1 MNELKLFVNKELFM
15 KRVMCILL
23 LALIGGNVQA
33 LVTIDAD
40 DPNIQYTGRIN
51 HADPKAPVMW
61 LPGSYIIANFEGA
74 SINVSFN
81 DFNGNGVTTQDG
93 YAYNN
98 YFYVIIDD
106 GAPSL
111 ISLTAGSATYAV
123 ASGLSDTVHK
133 IQLFKRTEGNT
144 GEVAFEGFELENG
157 KSLVAPPV
165 RPSRRIEYF
174 GDSITAGHSVQFLPG
189 DVGNSGKAPFQDN
202 YYTYAAVTARNLDAE
217 YHCIAISGIGLY
229 VDTWWS
235 GGNMF
240 NYYDRE
246 LNTTTWDF
254 NRWTPQ
260 IVVINLGQND
270 YWGSY
275 TQAGAEQAYVDFAQI
290 LRGHYPDAHI
300 ILALGSMTATEPV
313 SPWPTYLQNAVD
325 ELNTTYGDAKVYSL
339 IFPYSG
345 NAHPDIAR
353 HAVMATQLTEFIN
366 TSIPDPWLRNGDIN
380 QDGKVNNED
389 FSKLSQQ
396 WQQTGRGDCQGA
408 DLTGD
413 GHVTID
419 DFLVLAGNWLTS

>member
-1 MNELKLFVNKELFM
+1 MY
-15 KRVMCILL
+15 ILVI
-23 LALIGGNVQA
+23 ALIAGNVQA

-40 DPNIQYTGRIN
+40 DPNIQYSGRTN
-51 HADPKAPVMW
+51 YDDPKAPIMRW
-61 LPGSYIIANFEGA
+61 PGNYIIANFEGT
-74 SINVSFN
+74 SINVKFT
-81 DFNGNGVTTQDG
+81 DYNGNGIITKNG
-93 YAYNN
+93 YSYNN

-111 ISLTAGSATYAV
+111 ISLTAGSATYTV

-133 IQLFKRTEGNT
+133 IQLFRRTEGNT
-144 GEVAFEGFELENG
+144 GLVAFEGFELENG
-157 KSLVAPPV
+157 KSLVAPPA

-189 DVGNSGKAPFQDN
+189 DVGNSGDTPFQDN

-217 YHCIAISGIGLY
+217 YHCIALSGVGLY
-229 VDTWWS
+229 LDVWWY

-254 NRWTPQ
+254 GRWTPQ

-275 TQAGAEQAYVDFAQI
+275 TQAGAEQAYVDLAQI

-300 ILALGSMTATEPV
+300 ILALGSMDATKSG

-345 NAHPDIAR
+345 GAHPTIAR
-353 HAVMATQLTEFIN
+353 HADMADQLTAFIQ
-366 TSIPDPWLRNGDIN
+366 TSIPDPWLSNGDIN
-380 QDGKVNNED
+380 SDGDVDFED
-389 FSKLSQQ
+389 FALFGL
-396 WQQTGRGDCQGA
+396 WWLDTGCGSCGGA
-408 DLTGD
+408 DLTGEGD
-413 GHVTID
+413 VTID
-419 DFLVLAGNWLTS
+419 DLNIMVSNWLVDL